1 MVRVLQLRYGGRVV
15 YLMLFVLCVLSG
27 AHWYG
32 LPVVQAVAGALLALV
47 FVLIL
52 ENLIKALIYVNR
64 YPRG

>member
-1 MVRVLQLRYGGRVV
+1 
-15 YLMLFVLCVLSG
+15 MLFVLCVLSG
-27 AHWYG
+27 AHWYA

-47 FVLIL
+47 FVLII

>member
-1 MVRVLQLRYGGRVV
+1 
-15 YLMLFVLCVLSG
+15 MLFVLCVLSG